1 MLEAESLRRNKI
13 VTILVF
19 PLSPVFFFL
28 LLREILG
35 RYIFRMLRNYFLSK
49 KYVNWKFVVIVGS
62 LDRNL
67 VYFDTF
73 TQGPLR
79 SKSKHTLTDQIKRL
93 QEDLIKKNNHTYNSF
108 LVSLSL

>member
-19 PLSPVFFFL
+19 PLSPVFFFW

-49 KYVNWKFVVIVGS
+49 KYVNWRFVVKFGS
-62 LDRNL
+62 LGRNL
-67 VYFDTF
+67 YFDTL

-79 SKSKHTLTDQIKRL
+79 SKSKHTLTDQIKWL
-93 QEDLIKKNNHTYNSF
+93 QEDLIKKNNHTYNSL
-108 LVSLSL
+108 LVSLRL

>member
-1 MLEAESLRRNKI
+1 MLEAERLGRNKI

-49 KYVNWKFVVIVGS
+49 KYVNWKFVVTVDS

-67 VYFDTF
+67 VFFDTF

-79 SKSKHTLTDQIKRL
+79 SKSKHTLTE
-93 QEDLIKKNNHTYNSF
+93 EDLIKKSY
-108 LVSLSL
+108 

>member
-19 PLSPVFFFL
+19 PLSPVFFFW

-49 KYVNWKFVVIVGS
+49 KYVNWRFVVTVGS
-62 LDRNL
+62 LGRNL
-67 VYFDTF
+67 CFDTL

-79 SKSKHTLTDQIKRL
+79 SKSKHTLTDQIKWL
-93 QEDLIKKNNHTYNSF
+93 QEDLIKKNNHTYNSL
-108 LVSLSL
+108 LVSLRL